1 MFIIEKLKPIWL
13 ILIFGI
19 IISNFMLYQTTMGA
33 AILPEQSQYVVLG
46 SMLDLIII
54 LPLSIMLYRNN
65 FSVKTTIV
73 LAALGCIAARFLI
86 PTSLLEP
93 YEAITWIGIII
104 EGFIFL
110 FELLLIIT
118 FVRYMPKIIKEVKQS
133 QLPVLFSFAQ
143 SLARYVKN
151 NLIIQ
156 IICAELLMFYY
167 ALASWRSPMP
177 NGITMYKK
185 SNFIALQVMLI
196 HAIIVETL
204 GVHYWLHDKA
214 PLLSIILLV
223 LNIYS
228 ILFFLGDMQALR
240 LNPIY
245 ATNNSIYIS
254 LGLMKR
260 TEINYTNIE
269 AIIEEPEILQKKLSK
284 NTVDF
289 IIRDFEKVYPDIILK
304 MKKPQKVTLFMG
316 REKEFDFVAI
326 KSDHPEQ
333 LKQLIE
339 VNTMK

>member
-1 MFIIEKLKPIWL
+1 
-13 ILIFGI
+13 
-19 IISNFMLYQTTMGA
+19 MLYQTTMGA
-33 AILPEQSQYVVLG
+33 AILPEQSQDVVLG
-46 SMLDLIII
+46 SLLDFMIL
-54 LPLSIMLYRNN
+54 LPLSIMLYRNK
-65 FSVKTTIV
+65 FKAKTYIM
-73 LAALGCIAARFLI
+73 LAALGCIVIRFLI
-86 PTSLLEP
+86 PTPLLKP
-93 YEAITWIGIII
+93 YEAVTWIGIII
-104 EGFIFL
+104 EAVIIV

-118 FVRYMPKIIKEVKQS
+118 FVRYLPKITKEVKES
-133 QLPVLFSFAQ
+133 RLPVLFSFAQ
-143 SLARYVKN
+143 SLARYVKG

-156 IICAELLMFYY
+156 MICSELLMIYY
-167 ALASWRSPMP
+167 AVASWKSPIP

-185 SNFIALQVMLI
+185 SNFIAFQVMMI

-228 ILFFLGDMQALR
+228 IFFFLGDLQALR

-245 ATNNSIYIS
+245 ATNETIYIS

-269 AIIEEPEILQKKLSK
+269 SIIEEPEILQKKLSE
-284 NTVDF
+284 NTADF
-289 IIRDFEKVYPDIILK
+289 VIRDFEKVYPDIILK

-316 REKEFDFVAI
+316 IEKEFDFVAI

>member
-1 MFIIEKLKPIWL
+1 
-13 ILIFGI
+13 
-19 IISNFMLYQTTMGA
+19 MLYQTTMGA
-33 AILPEQSQYVVLG
+33 AILPEQSQNVVIG
-46 SMLDLIII
+46 SMLDLIVL
-54 LPLSIMLYRNN
+54 LPLSVMLYRNK
-65 FSVKTTIV
+65 FSVKTTVVI
-73 LAALGCIAARFLI
+73 AALGCIATRFLI

-93 YEAITWIGIII
+93 YEAITWIGLII
-104 EGFIFL
+104 EGIIFL

-118 FVRYMPKIIKEVKQS
+118 FVRYMPKIIKEVKES

-151 NLIIQ
+151 NQIIRM
-156 IICAELLMFYY
+156 ICAELLVFYY
-167 ALASWRSPMP
+167 AIASWKSPLP
-177 NGITMYKK
+177 NGITVYKK
-185 SNFIALQVMLI
+185 SNFIAFQVMMI

-228 ILFFLGDMQALR
+228 IFFFLGDLQALR

-254 LGLMKR
+254 LGLIKR
-260 TEINYTNIE
+260 TEINYTSIE

-284 NTVDF
+284 NTADF
-289 IIRDFEKVYPDIILK
+289 VIRDFEKVYPDIILK

-316 REKEFDFVAI
+316 IEKEFDFVAI